1 MTERIL
7 PRLGVI
13 TLYGYGIRLT
23 VDRGHLLMED
33 GVGPVRR
40 WGRFARVGHRLKR
53 VVAIGSDGFV
63 SLSALRWLADQNAA
77 FVMLERNGHVL
88 TVSSPIGPS
97 DARLRR
103 AQSLAHHSGAAV
115 ENQPRTHIAKA
126 RRTRKTDSRCF
137 PGCRSG

>member
-40 WGRFARVGHRLKR
+40 G
-53 VVAIGSDGFV
+53 D
-63 SLSALRWLADQNAA
+63 
-77 FVMLERNGHVL
+77 
-88 TVSSPIGPS
+88 
-97 DARLRR
+97 
-103 AQSLAHHSGAAV
+103 
-115 ENQPRTHIAKA
+115 
-126 RRTRKTDSRCF
+126 DSQ
-137 PGCRSG
+137 G